1 MKMAQIKRNHY
12 WRQTC
17 VALGG
22 SCSLLWL
29 GLTASFTAIVLQPA
43 PVYAQSGEVA
53 QAYTLLGRGQVNEA
67 IATFE
72 RVLRQNPNNLDA
84 LQGIG
89 IAYRRVGRNAD
100 ALEIYQ
106 RILAID
112 PNNQL
117 ALSTL
122 GFLGEFRSEW
132 QPIGI
137 EALTRLLQLDPNS
150 LEARAQRAKLYF
162 FQGLLAEA
170 VADYELV
177 LPRTSDPE
185 ILRTAAEVYTYSGDY
200 SAGLNLFERYRAAGG
215 MISGDTAIAYAQAL
229 RESGQLERAAQILE
243 LSLQNNL
250 EFDTQQI
257 RLRGALATTYA
268 AARQFQPA
276 LELIRPLRGRLDS
289 RLTLARALDAIGSYS
304 GQINYN
310 REAAALYQEVL
321 RTGPSVTPGIQREAI
336 GVLADLPE
344 QQAAALQLAQQLSQA
359 FPNDPS
365 LSLQAQTLEFET
377 GNLSRSALVQQV
389 RSTFPALPANPVQVR
404 YVAQILGR
412 LSPPLPEL
420 LPLYQSLIGAGSTD
434 AFLNFR
440 VAQIYA
446 QQGEYANA
454 RAALNAY
461 AATPAGRQDPETFQ
475 LLLAEI
481 ERQEGNLAQSEE
493 RLLALVNGAQ
503 SPAIQS
509 AATQGLASIYQSQ
522 GRWAEA
528 INLYDLLIAENP
540 QDFTYQLGRATIAY
554 QGDLISEAAAETVL
568 RQGIQQ
574 YSGQTAP
581 AELIN
586 LATAL
591 PPSASR
597 ASLYQQLLL
606 ANPTDPGLQLRS
618 LQVLAE
624 TNPTAAEAQAA
635 QLIAQSPNAFEL
647 YFVQGEIAQQTGN
660 YDLARQSYLTVLQ
673 RQPNNLDAILSLAGL
688 EFQLQ
693 NYAEADELYQQA
705 LAMNAQ
711 STTARTS
718 LAALNAVQGRP
729 LEAIAQLRNWQ
740 QTQAVGGVVDPQ
752 VANQVQQIR
761 EGLLQQRGIQPY
773 WERF

>member
-1 MKMAQIKRNHY
+1 MAQIKRNNH
-12 WRQTC
+12 WRRLG

-22 SCSLLWL
+22 SCGLLWL
-29 GLTASFTAIVLQPA
+29 GLTPSFTPIALQAPPA
-43 PVYAQSGEVA
+43 YAQSNEIS
-53 QAYTLLGRGQVNEA
+53 QAYTLLGQGRVDAA
-67 IATFE
+67 IAAFE

-84 LQGIG
+84 LQGLG
-89 IAYRRVGRNAD
+89 IAYRRAGRNAD
-100 ALEIYQ
+100 ALETYQ
-106 RILAID
+106 RILSID
-112 PNNQL
+112 PDNQL

-122 GFLGEFRSEW
+122 GFLGEFRPEW

-137 EALTRLLQLDPNS
+137 DALTRLLQLDPNS
-150 LEARAQRAKLYF
+150 LEARAQRAKLFF

-170 VADYELV
+170 VADYALI

-200 SAGLNLFERYRAAGG
+200 TTGLELFERYLAAGG
-215 MISGDTAIAYAQAL
+215 MIQGDTAIAYAQAL
-229 RESGQLERAAQILE
+229 RESGQLDRSTQILE
-243 LSLQNNL
+243 LALQNNP
-250 EFDTQQI
+250 EFGTQQI

-268 AARQFQPA
+268 ANRQFQLA
-276 LELIRPLRGRLDS
+276 LELIQPLRGRLDS

-304 GQINYN
+304 GQVSYN

-321 RTGPSVTPGIQREAI
+321 RTGPGVTPGIQREAI

-344 QQAAALQLAQQLSQA
+344 QQAAALQLTQQLAQNL
-359 FPNDPS
+359 PNDPS
-365 LSLQAQTLEFET
+365 LTLQRQTLEYET
-377 GNLSRSALVQQV
+377 GNLSRPAFVQQV
-389 RSTFPALPANPVQVR
+389 RATFPALPGNPVHVR
-404 YVAQILGR
+404 NMAQALSR

-420 LPLYQSLIGAGSTD
+420 LPLYQSLISAGSTD

-446 QQGEYANA
+446 QQGDYANA

-461 AATPAGRQDPETFQ
+461 TATPAGRQDPETVQ

-481 ERQEGNLAQSEE
+481 ERQEGNLAQSEQ
-493 RLLALVNGAQ
+493 RYLALVNGAQ
-503 SPAIQS
+503 SPVIRA

-528 INLYDLLIAENP
+528 INLYDRLIAENP
-540 QDFTYQLGRATIAY
+540 QDFAYQLGRTTIAY
-554 QGDLISEAAAETVL
+554 QAGFISEEAAESVL
-568 RQGIQQ
+568 RQGVQQ
-574 YSGQTAP
+574 YSGQTP
-581 AELIN
+581 SSELVN

-591 PPSASR
+591 PPSPSR
-597 ASLYQQLLL
+597 ANLYQQLL
-606 ANPTDPGLQLRS
+606 ATNPTEPTLQLRS

-624 TNPTAAEAQAA
+624 TDPAAAEARAA
-635 QLIAQSPNAFEL
+635 QLIAQSPNALDL

-660 YDLARQSYLTVLQ
+660 YDLARESYQTVLQ

-688 EFQLQ
+688 EFQLR
-693 NYAEADELYQQA
+693 NYAEANELYQEA
-705 LAMNAQ
+705 LALNAQ
-711 STTARTS
+711 NSTARTS

-729 LEAIAQLRNWQ
+729 LEAIAQLQNLR
-740 QTQAVGGVVDPQ
+740 QTQAAQGGIDPQ